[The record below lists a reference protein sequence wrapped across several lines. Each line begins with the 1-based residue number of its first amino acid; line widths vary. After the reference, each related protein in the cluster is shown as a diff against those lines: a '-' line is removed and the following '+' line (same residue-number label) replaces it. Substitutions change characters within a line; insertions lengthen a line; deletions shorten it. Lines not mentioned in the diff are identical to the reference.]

1 MQAEQTSFL
10 FGANASFI
18 EELYGRFLEDPSRVD
33 ADWRTFFEALAEE
46 RGDVLAEL
54 RGASW
59 APNGAK
65 VIDVPDTE
73 MPRAAANLN
82 IKGGNGEAAM
92 PFAGQGEEAIR
103 AAAFDTSRAFL
114 LIRAYR
120 IRGHLEAD
128 LDPLGLV
135 KQAPHREL
143 DPATYGF
150 GEGDWN
156 RPILIFG
163 VLGLGDAATLRQ
175 IMDRLRKTYCGKIG
189 VEYMHI
195 SDPDQ
200 KAWIQERI
208 EHVENRTDFT
218 LEGRRMIMH
227 PEHAPWRRESACG
240 CGTPSG

>member
-1 MQAEQTSFL
+1 V
-10 FGANASFI
+10 GAQRRA
-18 EELYGRFLEDPSRVD
+18 
-33 ADWRTFFEALAEE
+33 
-46 RGDVLAEL
+46 
-54 RGASW
+54 
-59 APNGAK
+59 

-73 MPRAAANLN
+73 MPRAAANRN
-82 IKGGNGEAAM
+82 VKRQRRGRAA
-92 PFAGQGEEAIR
+92 AGPARRAIR
-103 AAAFDTSRAFL
+103 AAAYDTSRAFL
-114 LIRAYR
+114 LIRSYR

-135 KQAPHREL
+135 RQAPHPEL

-150 GEGDWN
+150 TEADWD

-163 VLGLGDAATLRQ
+163 SLGLGDAATLRQ

-208 EHVENRTDFT
+208 EHIENRTDFT
-218 LEGRRMIMH
+218 SK
-227 PEHAPWRRESACG
+227 AAA
-240 CGTPSG
+240 